1 MDFKTFNKKPA
12 FLNIFIKNAGKN
24 SFFDGN
30 IINKNK
36 NIFKSRQIA
45 QHCQENTGIFI
56 KNKIAGY
63 KNSKTELSAE
73 ARIEKNCKDCDSNI
87 SFSVMAD
94 KNAMVEM
101 KPMQYIN
108 SVPKSASHSASLY
121 KPTKNQIQY
130 LKMSGLSDKEIDNIL
145 ENAFLEQE

>member
-1 MDFKTFNKKPA
+1 
-12 FLNIFIKNAGKN
+12 
-24 SFFDGN
+24 
-30 IINKNK
+30 
-36 NIFKSRQIA
+36 
-45 QHCQENTGIFI
+45 
-56 KNKIAGY
+56 
-63 KNSKTELSAE
+63 
-73 ARIEKNCKDCDSNI
+73 
-87 SFSVMAD
+87 MAD